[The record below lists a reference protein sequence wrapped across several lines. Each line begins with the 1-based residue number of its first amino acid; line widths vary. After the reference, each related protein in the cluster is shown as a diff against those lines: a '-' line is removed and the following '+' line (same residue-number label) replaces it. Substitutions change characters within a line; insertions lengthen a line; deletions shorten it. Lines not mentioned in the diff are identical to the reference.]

1 MMRKTISFVAL
12 TLLLTAGLAFAG
24 SEPAAAP
31 APSAPSVQAAPAD
44 APVSLDLAEI
54 FGGDSCA
61 PQPAS
66 RYPGCS
72 KTCKVD
78 RDCPA
83 YPDQV
88 CVGGCCVY

>member
-1 MMRKTISFVAL
+1 MRKMISFFAL

-24 SEPAAAP
+24 SEPAPVAP
-31 APSAPSVQAAPAD
+31 ENPPVQ
-44 APVSLDLAEI
+44 LDLDEI
-54 FGGDSCA
+54 LGADSCA
-61 PQPAS
+61 PQPQPAS

-72 KTCKVD
+72 KTCKAD

-88 CVGGCCVY
+88 CAGGCCVY

>member
-1 MMRKTISFVAL
+1 MRKTISFLAL
-12 TLLLTAGLAFAG
+12 TLLLTAGLAFAA
-24 SEPAAAP
+24 EPAAAP
-31 APSAPSVQAAPAD
+31 APAAPAD
-44 APVSLDLAEI
+44 SPVQLDLDEI
-54 FGGDSCA
+54 LGADSCA
-61 PQPAS
+61 PQPQPAS

-88 CVGGCCVY
+88 CAGGCCVY